1 MRCLCENS
9 EAKLDC
15 NMCPARIG
23 DTPSIKARAR
33 AMDSKWIRWGRRCIF
48 KCSRRKPPQHR
59 SSPPKLLIQFTAWV
73 CALLF
78 FESVYC
84 RPPACLFQGIYLN
97 GFRTKTRLFRD
108 KGFYRL
114 APHDDFYW
122 RRRHRL
128 TGDGGRGTLGNVVTF
143 IWWNFRW
150 TPCCACHF
158 GPDSSLLFLALFLV
172 SLSSLSMVTRRP
184 EGRYTPKSVWE
195 QFCDKDNGNLPRPVH
210 YYFK

>member
-122 RRRHRL
+122 RRRNRL
-128 TGDGGRGTLGNVVTF
+128 TGTGDTRQRRHIHLVELSL
-143 IWWNFRW
+143 
-150 TPCCACHF
+150 
-158 GPDSSLLFLALFLV
+158 DSLLRVPLWSRLLSPLSR
-172 SLSSLSMVTRRP
+172 SLLSISL
-184 EGRYTPKSVWE
+184 
-195 QFCDKDNGNLPRPVH
+195 
-210 YYFK
+210 